1 MTSNCKLHTSL
12 YVKDKFPVSNQAYH
26 ELSMISDLPNFS
38 QVRTLLTKSL
48 NSQFHIFNCPNNIV
62 GVQQS
67 LRERTLKHLTS
78 FIHKNT
84 EEGTNIP
91 NTIRIKLTA
100 NGTKIATG
108 LNVVNIAFTIIDEG
122 RKAQSAVGN
131 YSVAIMK
138 IEETYDML
146 AAGLQDICSEARDL
160 EVITIEDKVYNIK
173 FFLGGQL
180 KIFSLGMRH

>member
-1 MTSNCKLHTSL
+1 MK
-12 YVKDKFPVSNQAYH
+12 
-26 ELSMISDLPNFS
+26 
-38 QVRTLLTKSL
+38 RLT
-48 NSQFHIFNCPNNIV
+48 C
-62 GVQQS
+62 
-67 LRERTLKHLTS
+67 

-91 NTIRIKLTA
+91 NTIRTKLTA
-100 NGTKIATG
+100 DGTKIATG

-146 AAGLQDICSEARDL
+146 AAGLQDICSEARDI
-160 EVITIEDKVYNIK
+160 EVITIKDKVYNIK
-173 FFLGGQL
+173 FFLGGDL
-180 KIFSLGMRH
+180 KCLALACGIEAANSIYACVWCKCPKQMWSDMEKEW